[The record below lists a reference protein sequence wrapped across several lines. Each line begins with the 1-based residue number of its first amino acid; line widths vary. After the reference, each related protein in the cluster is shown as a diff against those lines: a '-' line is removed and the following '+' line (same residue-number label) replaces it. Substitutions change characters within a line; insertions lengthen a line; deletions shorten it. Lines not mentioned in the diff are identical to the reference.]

1 MYSFKIISY
10 TFYIDKIRKAKKVSK
25 AWSEKDE
32 SSGDSD
38 NNETLTKS
46 PKQPSPKKRK
56 LVTKNYNLNKNPGKN
71 ILLPKPP
78 NSAVKMKCE
87 YIVYTYLILYCFI
100 LYIFFKYY
108 FILNSCWSS

>member
-10 TFYIDKIRKAKKVSK
+10 NFYIDKIRKAKKVSK

-32 SSGDSD
+32 SSDDSD
-38 NNETLTKS
+38 NNETLSKS

-56 LVTKNYNLNKNPGKN
+56 LVTKNLNLNKNPGKN

-87 YIVYTYLILYCFI
+87 YSIYLPNIIYCSIL
-100 LYIFFKYY
+100 
-108 FILNSCWSS
+108 